1 MLDKENSRKK
11 FAFRKEKERL
21 RTTGHKSCVMEEK
34 KKPDRKDIKTYQVPE
49 KNMTAKKRNCGDR

>member
-1 MLDKENSRKK
+1 MLDKVNSRKK

-21 RTTGHKSCVMEEK
+21 RTTRHKSCVMEE

-49 KNMTAKKRNCGDR
+49 KKNDSKE